1 MPEILKVS
9 TDRSEE
15 DVISSAAAIV
25 SRGGVI
31 AYPTETIYGLGAD
44 ATNEQAIRRIFE
56 IKGRDFANPISVII
70 GNPQDIYPLVREVT
84 DTAQKLMDI
93 FWPGPLTIVFKSA
106 DSVLPLITANT
117 GKIGIRLTSHEVA
130 RQIAAKTGK
139 PLTATSANL
148 SGAPE
153 CANASEVAAQLG
165 DKIDAIIDLGNTA
178 GTIGSTII
186 DATRAPLAILREG
199 AISRKTIEK
208 YLNASFEVFLND

>member
-1 MPEILKVS
+1 MPQILKVS

-56 IKGRDFANPISVII
+56 IKGRDFTNPISVII
-70 GNPQDIYPLVREVT
+70 GNPEDIYPLVREVT
-84 DTAQKLMDI
+84 DTAKKLMDT

-153 CANASEVAAQLG
+153 CANASEVATQLG

-186 DATRAPLAILREG
+186 DVTRAPLAILREG

-208 YLNASFEVFLND
+208 YLNASVL

>member
-1 MPEILKVS
+1 MPQILKVS
-9 TDRSEE
+9 PDYSEE
-15 DVISSAAAIV
+15 DVINSAAAIV

-44 ATNEQAIRRIFE
+44 ATNERAIRRVFE
-56 IKGRDFANPISVII
+56 IKGRDFANPVSVII
-70 GNPQDIYPLVREVT
+70 GDPQDVYPLVRKVT
-84 DTAQKLMDI
+84 DTAQKLMDA
-93 FWPGPLTIVFKSA
+93 FWPGPLTIVFESA
-106 DSVLPLITANT
+106 DGVLPLITANT

-153 CANASEVAAQLG
+153 CANASDVATQLG
-165 DKIDAIIDLGNTA
+165 DKIDAIINLGNTS
-178 GTIGSTII
+178 GTKGSTII
-186 DATRAPLAILREG
+186 DVTCAPLAILREG

-208 YLNASFEVFLND
+208 YLNASFETLLK

>member
-1 MPEILKVS
+1 MPEMLKVS
-9 TDRSEE
+9 ADCSEE
-15 DVISSAAAIV
+15 DVITSAAAII

-70 GNPQDIYPLVREVT
+70 GNPRDIYPLVREVT
-84 DTAQKLMDI
+84 DTAQKLMDT

-106 DSVLPLITANT
+106 DGVLPLITANT

-148 SGAPE
+148 SGAQE
-153 CANASEVAAQLG
+153 CASASEVAVQLG
-165 DKIDAIIDLGNTA
+165 DKIDAIIDLGNTS

-186 DATRAPLAILREG
+186 DVTCAPLAILREG

-208 YLNASFEVFLND
+208 YLNASLENIS

>member
-9 TDRSEE
+9 ADRSEE
-15 DVISSAAAIV
+15 DVITSAAAVI

-84 DTAQKLMDI
+84 DTAQKLMDT

-106 DSVLPLITANT
+106 DGVSPLITAST

-148 SGAPE
+148 SGAQE
-153 CANASEVAAQLG
+153 CASASEVAVQLG
-165 DKIDAIIDLGNTA
+165 DKIDAIIDLGNTS

-186 DATRAPLAILREG
+186 DVTCTPLAILREG
-199 AISRKTIEK
+199 AINRKTIEK
-208 YLNASFEVFLND
+208 YLNASFENIS

>member
-106 DSVLPLITANT
+106 DGVLPSITANT
-117 GKIGIRLTSHEVA
+117 SKIGIRLTSHEVA

-208 YLNASFEVFLND
+208 YLNASSEVFFK

>member
-1 MPEILKVS
+1 MPQILKVS
-9 TDRSEE
+9 ADHSEE
-15 DVISSAAAIV
+15 DVINSAVAIV

-44 ATNEQAIRRIFE
+44 ATNEQAIRRLFE

-70 GNPQDIYPLVREVT
+70 GNPRDIYQLVRAVT
-84 DTAQKLMDI
+84 DTAQKLMDA

-106 DSVLPLITANT
+106 DGVLPLITANT

-153 CANASEVAAQLG
+153 CANASDVAAQLG
-165 DKIDAIIDLGNTA
+165 DKIDAIIDLGNTS

-186 DATRAPLAILREG
+186 DVTCKPLAILREG

-208 YLNASFEVFLND
+208 YLNTSSGIFLK